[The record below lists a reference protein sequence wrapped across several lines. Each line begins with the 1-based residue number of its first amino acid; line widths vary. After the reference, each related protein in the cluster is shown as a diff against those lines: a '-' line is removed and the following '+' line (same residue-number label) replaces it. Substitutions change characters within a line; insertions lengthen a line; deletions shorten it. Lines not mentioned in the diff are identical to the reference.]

1 MSPINAAHV
10 TVAEGSNAVSMWLF
24 GCAGMVGSMILLGG
38 ATRVTRSGLSMVDWR
53 PQGGLPPMN
62 EAEWEAEFRKYQ
74 AFPEFQQHTG
84 AKTIA
89 EFKPIYYLEWGHRMW
104 GRLIGVAFAVPG
116 LWFAARGQIPPHL
129 RARLVGLFGL
139 GGAQGLVGWWMV
151 KSGLEA
157 KQEHCHEFSTQEARV
172 SPYRLAAHLGTA
184 FVTYAG
190 LLWTALDIARP
201 TAASTASACSR
212 MQKVRGLAAV
222 STGVLAATVL
232 SGAFVAGNDAGLAY
246 NTFPKMGDVWVPE
259 EVLAMDPVY
268 RNFFENTA
276 TVQLDHRLLALATT
290 TAVLSLFGFARFGAG
305 GATWAALPPRSRAL
319 ILGALGLTG
328 AQASLGVST
337 LLNYVPEHLA
347 VAHQGGAIVLFTTCL
362 SLVHSLRFARAGTA
376 AAHIARAAKL

>member
-1 MSPINAAHV
+1 
-10 TVAEGSNAVSMWLF
+10 
-24 GCAGMVGSMILLGG
+24 
-38 ATRVTRSGLSMVDWR
+38 
-53 PQGGLPPMN
+53 
-62 EAEWEAEFRKYQ
+62 
-74 AFPEFQQHTG
+74 
-84 AKTIA
+84 
-89 EFKPIYYLEWGHRMW
+89 MW

-116 LWFAARGQIPPHL
+116 LWFAARGQIPHL
-129 RARLVGLFGL
+129 RARLIGLFGL
-139 GGAQGLVGWWMV
+139 GGRKVLWAGDGRVWAGGQTGTLPRVLNTRG
-151 KSGLEA
+151 A
-157 KQEHCHEFSTQEARV
+157 V

-190 LLWTALDIARP
+190 LMWTALDIARP
-201 TAASTASACSR
+201 TAESTAYACSR

-259 EVLAMDPVY
+259 EVWHGPTY

-305 GATWAALPPRSRAL
+305 GATWAALPRSRVL

-328 AQASLGVST
+328 TRIAWSVNIAELCTRASCGGSS
-337 LLNYVPEHLA
+337 
-347 VAHQGGAIVLFTTCL
+347 GGAILLFTTCL
-362 SLVHSLRFARAGTA
+362 SYALPTVCACGSA